1 MPLKTYKVEYE
12 WKIGGGGVDE
22 VKADSA
28 EEAREE
34 FIAEAP
40 YRVKRIRVTEVK
52 TTAKHEAKTDTS
64 EKVYVVRG
72 VGKNVSSGSAKGT
85 VGTYVG
91 SEDQARSVARKMK
104 QMGYTN
110 ITIKKKSMAQAEKAQ
125 EFKTRKNAARNR
137 VMKKAGK

>member
-22 VKADSA
+22 VKANSA

-52 TTAKHEAKTDTS
+52 DKGSKENPKTDTPS
-64 EKVYVVRG
+64 STPKVEI
-72 VGKNVSSGSAKGT
+72 S
-85 VGTYVG
+85 G
-91 SEDQARSVARKMK
+91 SEDEGWYLRCSKCGKLPGLITGTKRSAAN
-104 QMGYTN
+104 QG
-110 ITIKKKSMAQAEKAQ
+110 KAHLQ
-125 EFKTRKNAARNR
+125 RHE
-137 VMKKAGK
+137 AGKIK

>member
-52 TTAKHEAKTDTS
+52 DKGSKENPKTD
-64 EKVYVVRG
+64 
-72 VGKNVSSGSAKGT
+72 SSS
-85 VGTYVG
+85 
-91 SEDQARSVARKMK
+91 R
-104 QMGYTN
+104 
-110 ITIKKKSMAQAEKAQ
+110 
-125 EFKTRKNAARNR
+125 
-137 VMKKAGK
+137 